1 MTETIDG
8 VQLDEALS
16 LIDRHLGEL
25 QRRELVG
32 SAEVSDMLLD
42 LRMILTFVPAETA
55 SVN

>member
-8 VQLDEALS
+8 AQLDEALS
-16 LIDRHLGEL
+16 LIDRHLGNL
-25 QRRELVG
+25 QRRELVA

-42 LRMILTFVPAETA
+42 LRMILTFAPAEPA

>member
-16 LIDRHLGEL
+16 LIDRHLGGL
-25 QRRELVG
+25 QRRELVA
-32 SAEVSDMLLD
+32 SAEVSDILLD
-42 LRMILTFVPAETA
+42 LRMILTLAPAEPA